1 VGTTERFDGRDPDVK
16 EILIIRWKSIG
27 DVAFTLPAV
36 NRIRDNF
43 PDARLTFLVSK
54 ENAFVVEGF
63 EAVDRIWTVDRGALK
78 EGRYLAGVSS
88 FLGLLRQ
95 IRRERF
101 DLVVD
106 FQAYGE
112 TALMARISGARERWG
127 NAKPTFRSRAY
138 TRNYDLG
145 RERTTHPAMR
155 HLAMLEAFG
164 LRATPMRNVHRL
176 DARHRDEARGHLDRE
191 GVSPGAPLVYFQ
203 PCTSAVAK
211 NWPMDRYLAVA
222 RWLRERGFASVF
234 GGGPSESAVLAQAK
248 AAGFVVSTGL
258 GVRGCVG
265 LMAEASLV
273 VGGDTG
279 LVHIANSLGRRVL
292 MIARPTAPRPIG
304 REESVLLSEDTD
316 VTRVPVADVIRQVAA
331 ILKIEV

>member
-1 VGTTERFDGRDPDVK
+1 MK
-16 EILIIRWKSIG
+16 EVLVIRWKAIG

-54 ENAFVVEGF
+54 ENAFVAEGF

-88 FLGLLRQ
+88 LLGLIRQ

-112 TALMARISGARERWG
+112 TALMAWASGASERWG

-138 TRNYDLG
+138 SRNYDLG
-145 RERTTHPAMR
+145 RDRATHPAMR

-164 LRATPMRNVHRL
+164 LRATPVRNVHRL
-176 DARHRDEARGHLDRE
+176 DARHRDEARGHLERE
-191 GVSPGAPLVYFQ
+191 GVSAGVPLVYFQ

-222 RWLRERGFASVF
+222 GWLRGRGIASVF
-234 GGGPSESAVLAQAK
+234 CGGPSESAVLGQAK
-248 AAGFVVSTGL
+248 SAGFAVSTGL

-265 LMAEASLV
+265 LMAEAALV

-279 LVHIANSLGRRVL
+279 LVHIANALGRPVL
-292 MIARPTAPRPIG
+292 MLARPTAPRPIG
-304 REESVLLSEDTD
+304 REDSVILSADTD
-316 VTRVPVADVIRQVAA
+316 MTRIEVQEVIRRVGRS
-331 ILKIEV
+331 LKIEV

>member
-1 VGTTERFDGRDPDVK
+1 MKR
-16 EILIIRWKSIG
+16 ILVIRWKSIG

-36 NRIRDNF
+36 NRIRDNL

-63 EAVDRIWTVDRGALK
+63 EAVDRIWTVDRSVFK

-112 TALMARISGARERWG
+112 TALMARISGAPERWG

-138 TRNYDLG
+138 TLNYDLG
-145 RERTTHPAMR
+145 RERTMHPAMR

-164 LRATPMRNVHRL
+164 LRPTPMRNVHRL
-176 DARHRDEARGHLDRE
+176 DSRHRDEARRHLERE
-191 GVSPGAPLVYFQ
+191 AVSAGAPLVYFQ

-211 NWPMDRYLAVA
+211 NWPMDRYLGVA
-222 RWLRERGFASVF
+222 GWLRERGIASVF
-234 GGGPSESAVLAQAK
+234 GGGPSESAALTQAK
-248 AAGFVVSTGL
+248 AEGFAVSTGL

-279 LVHIANSLGRRVL
+279 LVHVANGLGRPVL

-304 REESVLLSEDTD
+304 REECVVLSEDPD
-316 VTRVPVADVIRQVAA
+316 VTRIPLVDVIRRVAR

>member
-1 VGTTERFDGRDPDVK
+1 MK
-16 EILIIRWKSIG
+16 KILVIRWKSIG

-43 PDARLTFLVSK
+43 PDARMTFLVSK

-63 EAVDRIWTVDRGALK
+63 EAVDRIWTVDRAALK
-78 EGRYLAGVSS
+78 EGRYLAGVAS

-112 TALMARISGARERWG
+112 TALMARISGAKERWG
-127 NAKPTFRSRAY
+127 NAKPSLRSRAY
-138 TRNYDLG
+138 TRNYTEG
-145 RERTTHPAMR
+145 RRIHPASR

-164 LRATPMRNVHRL
+164 LQATPVRNDQRL
-176 DARHRDEARGHLDRE
+176 ESRFLDEARRHLESQGIRA
-191 GVSPGAPLVYFQ
+191 GTRLVYFQ

-222 RWLRERGFASVF
+222 GWLRERGIASVF
-234 GGGPSESAVLAQAK
+234 GGGAFRECG
-248 AAGFVVSTGL
+248 AGAGQGGRVCGIDRAGSSRVCWPDGRG
-258 GVRGCVG
+258 GVGCGRGHWVG
-265 LMAEASLV
+265 AHRQWYGTSGADA
-273 VGGDTG
+273 GPPHGAPAHRAG
-279 LVHIANSLGRRVL
+279 GRRYSFSGH
-292 MIARPTAPRPIG
+292 RHDP
-304 REESVLLSEDTD
+304 D
-316 VTRVPVADVIRQVAA
+316 
-331 ILKIEV
+331 

>member
-1 VGTTERFDGRDPDVK
+1 MK
-16 EILIIRWKSIG
+16 EILVIRWKSIG

-63 EAVDRIWTVDRGALK
+63 EVVDRIWTVDRGALK
-78 EGRYLAGVSS
+78 AGRYLAGVAS

-112 TALMARISGARERWG
+112 TALMARISGATERWG
-127 NAKPTFRSRAY
+127 NAKPSLRSRAY
-138 TRNYDLG
+138 TRNYTEG
-145 RERTTHPAMR
+145 RRIHPASR

-164 LRATPMRNVHRL
+164 LQATPVRNDQRL
-176 DARHRDEARGHLDRE
+176 ESRFLDEARRHLESQGIRA
-191 GVSPGAPLVYFQ
+191 GTRLVYFQ

-211 NWPMDRYLAVA
+211 NWPMDRYLALA
-222 RWLRERGFASVF
+222 GWLRERGVASVF
-234 GGGPSESAVLAQAK
+234 GGGPSEREVLGQAK
-248 AAGFVVSTGL
+248 AAGFAVSTGL

-265 LMAEASLV
+265 LMAEAELV

-279 LVHIANSLGRRVL
+279 LVHIANGLGRPVL
-292 MIARPTAPRPIG
+292 MLARPSAPRPIG

-316 VTRVPVADVIRQVAA
+316 VTRITVEKVIRRVGGS
-331 ILKIEV
+331 LKLEV